1 MTPGEDT
8 WLIDSG
14 ASKHITGQ
22 NNTLFDLIEKESPQ
36 KFHLEMIISTQSK
49 EWEKPP
55 TNLIQE
61 LR

>member
-14 ASKHITGQ
+14 ASKHMKGQ
-22 NNTLFDLIEKESPQ
+22 KDTLYILIENDSPQ
-36 KFHLEMIISTQSK
+36 KVSLGEIINTLSK